1 MNSRNLTPCPSM
13 NDASAPP
20 LMAYYSA
27 SFLINQFN
35 YLLKVVIFDVKMPPY
50 CFFFIFIIIIIILC
64 VFLPKYVF
72 SPNSRFL
79 VLVCIPLPSSGCQ
92 FVLINCRCL
101 VESHPCLI
109 SSTCSHL
116 AALLSLA
123 RVSATYNRTVFSIL
137 SANKSHLE
145 LLQQLKH
152 INNLTRSHF
161 VQFFVLFNNFPP
173 SN

>member
-27 SFLINQFN
+27 YFLINQFN
-35 YLLKVVIFDVKMPPY
+35 YLLKVAIFDVKMPPY
-50 CFFFIFIIIIIILC
+50 SFFFYLHYYYYYFVC

-79 VLVCIPLPSSGCQ
+79 VCIPLPSSGCQ
-92 FVLINCRCL
+92 FELINCRCL
-101 VESHPCLI
+101 VQIHPCLI

-116 AALLSLA
+116 AAVLSLA

-173 SN
+173 SY